1 MSAHSS
7 QKTKKSLRLIKFKDL
22 KKSMRARTNYPKQNV
37 NRISMSLP
45 PKLLIEFEKS
55 MEKAGFTDRSKAIQ
69 AALHSFV
76 DEHSWKSSNNDNNA
90 NSGIGVGVIILLY
103 DNHIYGQDRKSVQI
117 QHLYSDVISSAT
129 HVHLKDDNC
138 LESIMVSGER
148 KRIKELTKKLSE
160 NRGIKSIKVHFMS
173 LF

>member
-1 MSAHSS
+1 
-7 QKTKKSLRLIKFKDL
+7 
-22 KKSMRARTNYPKQNV
+22 
-37 NRISMSLP
+37 MSLP
-45 PKLLIEFEKS
+45 PRLLVEFEKS

-76 DEHSWKSSNNDNNA
+76 DEYHWKSSGSNGNNDN
-90 NSGIGVGVIILLY
+90 SGTGAGVIILLY
-103 DNHIYGQDRKSVQI
+103 DNHIYSQDRKSVQV
-117 QHLYSDVISSAT
+117 QHVYSDVISSAT

-138 LESIMVSGER
+138 LESIMVRGER

-173 LF
+173 LI

>member
-1 MSAHSS
+1 M
-7 QKTKKSLRLIKFKDL
+7 
-22 KKSMRARTNYPKQNV
+22 

-45 PKLLIEFEKS
+45 PRLLVEFEKS
-55 MEKAGFTDRSKAIQ
+55 MQKAGFTDRSKAIQ

-76 DEHSWKSSNNDNNA
+76 DEYHWKSSGSDNNDN
-90 NSGIGVGVIILLY
+90 SETGVGAIILLY
-103 DNHIYGQDRKSVQI
+103 DNHIYNQDRKSVQI
-117 QHLYSDVISSAT
+117 QHLYSDVICSAT
-129 HVHLKDDNC
+129 HVHLEEDNC

-148 KRIKELTKKLSE
+148 KRIKELAKKLSE

>member
-1 MSAHSS
+1 
-7 QKTKKSLRLIKFKDL
+7 
-22 KKSMRARTNYPKQNV
+22 
-37 NRISMSLP
+37 MSLP
-45 PKLLIEFEKS
+45 PKLLVEFEKS

-76 DEHSWKSSNNDNNA
+76 DEHHWKSSNNDDNDD
-90 NSGIGVGVIILLY
+90 SGTGVGVIILLY
-103 DNHIYGQDRKSVQI
+103 DNHIYSQDRKSVQI

-129 HVHLKDDNC
+129 HVHLKEDNC

-148 KRIKELTKKLSE
+148 KRIKELAKKLSE

>member
-1 MSAHSS
+1 
-7 QKTKKSLRLIKFKDL
+7 
-22 KKSMRARTNYPKQNV
+22 V

-45 PKLLIEFEKS
+45 PRLLVEFEKS
-55 MEKAGFTDRSKAIQ
+55 MHNAGFTDRSKAIQ

-76 DEHSWKSSNNDNNA
+76 DEHNWKSSSDDKNDN
-90 NSGIGVGVIILLY
+90 SEIGVGAIILLY
-103 DNHIYGQDRKSVQI
+103 DNHIYNQDRKSLQI
-117 QHLYSDVISSAT
+117 QHLYSDVIRSAT
-129 HVHLKDDNC
+129 HVHLQDDNC